1 MSGFVAAR
9 AARADIGGSRHR
21 DRESV
26 LETTR
31 ATFATQTRV
40 TRGLDQVVDVETP
53 EQVVFTY
60 TVAGIGSRAAAALV
74 DYGVIIG
81 VSLLLVAVY
90 LFLLPS
96 YLHVSNAS
104 MLIRRAGGWAAAVL
118 LLLLFVEQ
126 WGYYVLF
133 EAFADGQT
141 PGKRWLGLR
150 VVRDG
155 GYSITFASSA
165 ARNVARV
172 LDQQPILLYIV
183 GLVAV
188 AVSKTGKRL
197 GDHLAGTLVVRERLL
212 RVPVEPLTAE
222 GGRGASLTTT
232 LTDEELELLDRFL
245 ERVGGLDA
253 AHRDALSDQFAVRF
267 RAHLPPTGDLLTGLR
282 ALRDAELGARGSGV
296 SARGVTGAARERYAL
311 IAEGEA
317 RWSRFAST
325 VEEARRRGLGHMS
338 GDEVAEFVGAYRE
351 IATDL
356 ARLSTAARDR
366 EIDARFRLSRLV
378 AAGHNLLYRRD
389 RAAPRAI
396 RHFLFVA
403 IPGELRRSALPIL
416 GAAFLFFGSAAA
428 SWISVVRDPELVQEL
443 LPAGMIDRAEVD
455 AARARSGDARYIDVE
470 DYTRPI
476 VASTV
481 IRNNVQV
488 TFFAFASGLTA
499 GVLTVWILLM
509 NGIGIGSAIGLFQ
522 SKGIARLILD
532 FVVAHSVFELSAI
545 CIAAGAGFI
554 IAGAILLPGART
566 RREALVLE
574 GRRSLRL
581 LAGATML
588 LLFAGA
594 IEGLISPRADLG
606 SGFKVG
612 VAVTCVLLLALYV
625 SLGRNLPAT
634 DGDTEPATGTSEP

>member
-1 MSGFVAAR
+1 M
-9 AARADIGGSRHR
+9 
-21 DRESV
+21 
-26 LETTR
+26 
-31 ATFATQTRV
+31 
-40 TRGLDQVVDVETP
+40 TRGLDQIVDVETP

-60 TVAGIGSRAAAALV
+60 TVAGIGSRAAAALI
-74 DYGVIIG
+74 DYGLIVG

-90 LFLLPS
+90 VFLVPS
-96 YLHVSNAS
+96 FMHVANAS
-104 MLIRRAGGWAAAVL
+104 LLIRRAGGWAAAVL

-150 VVRDG
+150 VVQDG
-155 GYSITFASSA
+155 GYSITFAASA

-172 LDQQPILLYIV
+172 LDQQPVLLYIV

-212 RVPVEPLTAE
+212 HVREPAATE
-222 GGRGASLTTT
+222 SGPGSDLTTS
-232 LTDEELELLDRFL
+232 LTDEELDLVDRFL
-245 ERVGGLDA
+245 ERVDGLDA
-253 AHRDALSDQFAVRF
+253 AHRDSLSDQFAVRF
-267 RAHLPPTGDLLTGLR
+267 RSHLPASGDLLTGLR
-282 ALRDAELGARGSGV
+282 ALRDAEVGARSSGV
-296 SARGVTGAARERYAL
+296 SARGETGAARERYAL

-317 RWSRFAST
+317 RWSRFAAT
-325 VEEARRRGLGHMS
+325 VAEARRRGLAHMS
-338 GDEVAEFVGAYRE
+338 GEEVAEFVREYRE

-366 EIDARFRLSRLV
+366 EIDARFRVSRLV
-378 AAGHNLLYRRD
+378 AAGHNLLYRGD
-389 RAAPRAI
+389 RVAPRAI
-396 RHFLFVA
+396 RRFLFVS
-403 IPGELRRSALPIL
+403 IPAELRRSALPIL
-416 GAAFLFFGSAAA
+416 GAAFLLFGSAAV
-428 SWISVVRDPELVQEL
+428 SWIGVVRDPELVQEL

-455 AARARSGDARYIDVE
+455 AARARSGDAQYIDVE

-481 IRNNVQV
+481 VRNNVQV

-509 NGIGIGSAIGLFQ
+509 NGISIGAAVGLFQ
-522 SKGIARLILD
+522 TKGIAPLILD

-554 IAGAILLPGART
+554 IAGAILVPGGRT

-581 LAGATML
+581 LAGATLL
-588 LLFAGA
+588 LLFAGG

-606 SGFKVG
+606 SGLKVG
-612 VAVTCVLLLALYV
+612 VAVACALLLALYV
-625 SLGRNLPAT
+625 SLGRNVPPV
-634 DGDTEPATGTSEP
+634 DGGEAPATGTSAP